1 MGILLMLR
9 DVRLSIERDHTHI
22 GLCSVVT
29 YRVTQYVTVTSSSLA
44 NVYFSTFQGNYLML
58 NIKVTPREL

>member
-1 MGILLMLR
+1 MLR

-44 NVYFSTFQGNYLML
+44 NVLLLYIS
-58 NIKVTPREL
+58 RELFDVKH